1 MPFSQMALLRRD
13 SLSIFRS
20 HIGQKATKGHSM
32 RNPAQ
37 PRCIRTEISA
47 IIQIAMAAQKL
58 TTLSDRNANSV

>member
-1 MPFSQMALLRRD
+1 
-13 SLSIFRS
+13 
-20 HIGQKATKGHSM
+20 M

-58 TTLSDRNANSV
+58 TTLNDRNANSVYSQFRCIVFLDGRLHAATNDMALIG